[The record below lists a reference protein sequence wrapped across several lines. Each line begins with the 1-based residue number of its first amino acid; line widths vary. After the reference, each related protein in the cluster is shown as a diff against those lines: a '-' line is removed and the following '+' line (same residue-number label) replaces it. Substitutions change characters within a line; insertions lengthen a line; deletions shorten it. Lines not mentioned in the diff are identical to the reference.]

1 VFVCYLSHATKS
13 LDRLPHF
20 RFAARPLWRF
30 LRYLAIVL
38 VLWTAKNILLQQFF
52 DPVTAENTPR
62 FLLVEELSA
71 FAVVYGAAL
80 ISSRIEHSPPGTYG
94 LSLSHAFGK
103 HFWQGCLFGLCEI
116 SMLIGALASLGGYS
130 FGSLALHGV
139 EILRWSGEWA
149 AIFLFVA
156 LFEEFAFRGY
166 TLHTLAQSVGF
177 WPAALLLGA
186 YFGYEHSH
194 NPGESLPGEI
204 GVVLI
209 ALLFAFTL
217 RRTGTLWLAV
227 GWHAAFDFGETFLY
241 SVPDSGAT
249 FPGHLSNATL
259 HGPIWLTGGTAGP
272 EASIFDFLIMGGLAL
287 AVHYLYP
294 PQPASQV
301 PAVVS
306 TGESLPT
313 PPIDSC

>member
-1 VFVCYLSHATKS
+1 L
-13 LDRLPHF
+13 LL
-20 RFAARPLWRF
+20 
-30 LRYLAIVL
+30 YLAIVW
-38 VLWTAKNILLQQFF
+38 VLWTAKNILLELFF
-52 DPVTAENTPR
+52 DLMTAENSPR

-71 FAVVYGAAL
+71 FAVVYAAAL
-80 ISSRIEHSPPGTYG
+80 ILARIEHAPPGAYG
-94 LSLSHAFGK
+94 LPAGHAFGK
-103 HFWQGCLFGLCEI
+103 YFWQGCVFGLSEI
-116 SMLIGALASLGGYS
+116 SLLIAALSAFGGYS
-130 FGSLALHGV
+130 FGSLALHGS
-139 EILRWSGEWA
+139 EIVRWSGAWA

-209 ALLFAFTL
+209 ALLLALTL
-217 RRTGTLWLAV
+217 RRTGNLWLAV

-259 HGPIWLTGGTAGP
+259 HGPAWLTGGTAGP

-294 PQPASQV
+294 PQPASQL
-301 PAVVS
+301 PAAMAPC
-306 TGESLPT
+306 ESSAIPGSNLSP
-313 PPIDSC
+313 